1 MLWSSRSW
9 KQDRQDCEEAGSESP
24 QHPGRSAPWPVP
36 GALCTLS
43 RPTLWS
49 PQQENAREGPSER
62 MLSVSITRPDLSHPF
77 TARRGVSWTLAAT
90 APYVPPGT
98 TQGSVVWP
106 LGQGPE
112 GGAQGG
118 SWAKCSWLCFLGT
131 LGGHK
136 VSVCT
141 GSGVCHDV
149 SLCAL
154 FPKRGLRKG
163 LEAAASGGAG
173 VHWAL
178 PFQERD
184 QNPSRDTGT
193 QGSSLWRAV
202 PPLVLPPC
210 RVRSVHV
217 AAEEAIPVDE
227 AWETAEG
234 SWRGASPS

>member
-1 MLWSSRSW
+1 MR
-9 KQDRQDCEEAGSESP
+9 KQGQRALSTLDTAP
-24 QHPGRSAPWPVP
+24 QPVP

-49 PQQENAREGPSER
+49 PQQGNAREGPSER
-62 MLSVSITRPDLSHPF
+62 MLSVSITRPDLSHPST
-77 TARRGVSWTLAAT
+77 TAERGLSWTLAAT

-141 GSGVCHDV
+141 GSGVCCDV
-149 SLCAL
+149 SMCAL
-154 FPKRGLRKG
+154 FPKQGLREG
-163 LEAAASGGAG
+163 PEAAASEGSGCAG
-173 VHWAL
+173 
-178 PFQERD
+178 
-184 QNPSRDTGT
+184 PSLSRRGTRTLLGT
-193 QGSSLWRAV
+193 QEPKASVCGGLFLPSSRH
-202 PPLVLPPC
+202 PGQ
-210 RVRSVHV
+210 VRSVHV
-217 AAEEAIPVDE
+217 TAEEAIPVDK
-227 AWETAEG
+227 AWEAAEG
-234 SWRGASPS
+234 SWRGL